1 MNQDQTISKI
11 EKLFKAP
18 ERVADKIQNE
28 VEKVR
33 GGYTL
38 IETRPRWDG
47 SPGPWTRIPIAKII
61 FHKPSGMWK
70 VYWHRASG
78 AWNLYSQFKS
88 LDGALKLI
96 RQDKHGCF
104 WG

>member
-11 EKLFKAP
+11 EEFFKVP

-28 VEKVR
+28 VEKVM
-33 GGYTL
+33 GGYML

-47 SPGPWTRIPIAKII
+47 SPGSWTRMPIAKII
-61 FHKPSGMWK
+61 FHKPSNMWK

-78 AWNLYSQFKS
+78 AWNLYSKFKS
-88 LDGALKLI
+88 LGGALKSI
-96 RQDKHGCF
+96 EQDKHGCF

>member
-1 MNQDQTISKI
+1 MPQDENITKI
-11 EKLFKAP
+11 EQYFKIP
-18 ERVADKIQNE
+18 EDIQGKIQNV

-33 GGYTL
+33 GGYEL

-47 SPGPWTRIPIAKII
+47 SPGPWTRCPVAKII
-61 FHKPSGMWK
+61 FHQPSGKWK

-78 AWNLYSQFKS
+78 AWKLYAQFTHLVGTLMSIKRDS
-88 LDGALKLI
+88 
-96 RQDKHGCF
+96 HGCF